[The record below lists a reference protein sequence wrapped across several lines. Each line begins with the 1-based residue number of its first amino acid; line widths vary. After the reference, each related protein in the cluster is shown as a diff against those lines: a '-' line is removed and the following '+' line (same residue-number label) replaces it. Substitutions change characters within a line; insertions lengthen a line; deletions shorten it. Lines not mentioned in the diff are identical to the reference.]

1 MGRLID
7 EYVDPAQLGQ
17 AVPHMQPGSA
27 IINTA
32 STNSDAPNPTLLA
45 LCDDQGCNKTDSL
58 RVASRPTLSKIGR

>member
-17 AVPHMQPGSA
+17 AVPHMQPRSA

-45 LCDDQGCNKTDSL
+45 YATTKGATKPI
-58 RVASRPTLSKIGR
+58 RVASRPTLSKMGR

>member
-17 AVPHMQPGSA
+17 AVLHMQPGSA

-45 LCDDQGCNKTDSL
+45 YATTKGATKPIL
-58 RVASRPTLSKIGR
+58 